1 MLTNGSNHFIPIIK
15 STVFSFLLAAAGR
28 KDVKGDYFQP
38 SSATFRLSVEFH
50 DISSRIVVASVMLFF
65 RLFFCRPSSRRGAE
79 GERQQERADDDVH
92 G

>member
-1 MLTNGSNHFIPIIK
+1 MMLTNGSNQFIPIIC
-15 STVFSFLLAAAGR
+15 SPRVFFFASFFFAAAGR

-50 DISSRIVVASVMLFF
+50 DISSRIVVPF
-65 RLFFCRPSSRRGAE
+65 SRRGAE